1 VPLLKRAGFDAPP
14 KTWEEFEKAC
24 IAISRLDPGKLFGTY
39 VPLRYPNYDTIYVTG
54 AMAPSYGK
62 FWFDFTSGRYCFSD
76 MVEYFE
82 MFQRIRD
89 AGAMF
94 PGIESLDD
102 DTARAQ
108 FAEGNI
114 GFEMINPSF
123 NIGVFYDQFPAKMEW
138 ATASIPVKDP
148 GKSFNVMGGT
158 ATTLVVSRKAKDQK
172 LLEEV
177 ARVYD
182 FWISDEVQMELF
194 TNGKDL
200 PIIPEIVQKA
210 KPSDRPQWNDLAALA
225 AGTVLRPNFPDG
237 FFAVE
242 GDSVNTAFAKI
253 FTGANAAQIL
263 SDMDRRFN
271 AAMDQAVSRGVIKRE
286 DFIMPEIEQ
295 RFQKK

>member
-1 VPLLKRAGFDAPP
+1 
-14 KTWEEFEKAC
+14 AC
-24 IAISRLDPGKLFGTY
+24 IAISKLDPGKLFGTY

-138 ATASIPVKDP
+138 ATAPIPVKDP
-148 GKSFNVMGGT
+148 NKSYNVMGGT
-158 ATTLVVSRKAKDQK
+158 ATTLVVSKKAKDQK

-210 KPSDRPQWNDLAALA
+210 KPSARPQWNDLAALA

-237 FFAVE
+237 FFTVE

-253 FTGANAAQIL
+253 FTGGNAAQIL
-263 SDMDRRFN
+263 ADMDRRFN

-295 RFQKK
+295 RFRKK